1 MPVGCT
7 QNYNFCDT
15 SVFMASGVVCS
26 YCYYEIV
33 QTVLFIRLY
42 KYRLEQPYRIAYS
55 SQLRNFL
62 DRV

>member
-1 MPVGCT
+1 MPAGCT

-15 SVFMASGVVCS
+15 SAFMASGVVYS
-26 YCYYEIV
+26 YGHYEIV

-42 KYRLEQPYRIAYS
+42 KYRLKQPYRIAYS